1 MRTIALRFVLAFI
14 LLAGAAALVIPR
26 LPNRSPTEPSSTT
39 STSSSAASSASQ
51 STNGSTLPT
60 STSLTSQTTT
70 LDTTPTTTT
79 APEIAVTFAAGG
91 DLGAT
96 ERTSEVLT
104 AIGESG
110 AEFMLAIG
118 DLSYSHIEPES
129 AWCDWASQRLGPD
142 MPMQVVVGNHED
154 DGGPDGLIG
163 NFAACMPDRMNSSGK
178 YGVQYYFD
186 VDTTVRIIMIAADT
200 RVDGEKYKYE
210 PGSDQEQ
217 WLIDAVKGARQ
228 AGIPWVIVASHKPC
242 LSVGEKR
249 CESGEHLAQLLV
261 DLGVDLVLY
270 GHDHNYQRTYQ
281 LTCITENSFDP
292 DCVATE
298 SDELVAGSGTVFVT
312 AGVTGRTGMYQVDPN
327 DSEAGYFAAFL
338 GPDNP
343 EAGNGY
349 VEIAATPRSLELR
362 FVGVTSGF
370 SDRFVIRN

>member
-1 MRTIALRFVLAFI
+1 MRTIALRFVLAFVV
-14 LLAGAAALVIPR
+14 LAGAAALVIPR
-26 LPNRSPTEPSSTT
+26 LPNQSRPEATSTT
-39 STSSSAASSASQ
+39 STTSPRESSAL
-51 STNGSTLPT
+51 LPT
-60 STSLTSQTTT
+60 TTTGLTPPTTT
-70 LDTTPTTTT
+70 LDTTTTTE
-79 APEIAVTFAAGG
+79 PEITVTFAAGG

-104 AIGESG
+104 AIGESA

-118 DLSYSHIEPES
+118 DLSYSHIQPES
-129 AWCDWASQRLGPD
+129 AWCEWATERLGPD
-142 MPMQVVVGNHED
+142 VPMQVLVGNHED

-163 NFAACMPDRMNSSGK
+163 NFAACLPDRMNSTGK
-178 YGVQYYFD
+178 YGVQYFFD

-200 RVDGEKYKYE
+200 RVDGEKYKYDPDSE
-210 PGSDQEQ
+210 QEQ

-292 DCVATE
+292 DCVAAE
-298 SDELVAGSGTVFVT
+298 SDELVAGKGTVFVT

-338 GPDNP
+338 GPDDP

-349 VEIAATPRSLELR
+349 VEIAATPTSLELR

-370 SDRFVIRN
+370 TDGFMVRR